1 MVPLLLLM
9 NAGRQRCELA
19 GWRRCLKASPIMLGI
34 AFLVPTGQAQTFVT
48 NITTTAYIDS
58 RVSNQTNN
66 YGQAHTVKAL
76 IDNNVTS
83 DGSMCRGLFQFP
95 PQLWAY
101 SLDQIV
107 SAQVVF
113 YVWQDNTTNRNVT
126 LYPLTRSFVQGTGY
140 GTYPPDGVTWLT
152 YDGTNPW
159 TNPGGDFDTN
169 YSVIAVKG
177 PILSDENDRFFSWD
191 ITALLQSSTSRA
203 ELQNYGAMLRIDET
217 PVPTTGMPRAPFT
230 SSYDP
235 SYTPAYWP
243 SLQLTIRPTVFNV
256 TVSGGAISFGISNLT
271 VGVTN
276 IIERSFDL
284 TTNGWTAVTNIVAT
298 GTSTNWS
305 ETIQPG
311 WTKAF
316 YRVHSQE

>member
-1 MVPLLLLM
+1 M
-9 NAGRQRCELA
+9 NAATQRGRLA
-19 GWRRCLKASPIMLGI
+19 QWRRCFQTSLIVLGI
-34 AFLVPTGQAQTFVT
+34 AFLVPSAQAQTFVT
-48 NITTTAYIDS
+48 NITTTTYIDS

-66 YGQAHTVKAL
+66 YGQAHTVKVV

-95 PQLWAY
+95 PQLWSY
-101 SLDQIV
+101 SPGDIV
-107 SAQVVF
+107 SASVSF

-140 GTYPPDGVTWLT
+140 GTYPPDGATWFT
-152 YDGTNPW
+152 YDGTNSW

-177 PILSDENDRFFSWD
+177 PVLSDENDRFFSWD
-191 ITALLQSSTSRA
+191 ITALLQSSASRA

-230 SSYDP
+230 SVYDP

-256 TVSGGAISFGISNLT
+256 RISGGAISLGITNLT

-276 IIERSFDL
+276 TVQRSFDL
-284 TTNGWTAVTNIVAT
+284 VNWTNDSSFVAA
-298 GTSTNWS
+298 GIATNWS
-305 ETIQPG
+305 EPIQPG

-316 YRVHSQE
+316 YRVNCQF

>member
-1 MVPLLLLM
+1 MHPATRRRARLGFRHSFAALQIVLAATLLT
-9 NAGRQRCELA
+9 
-19 GWRRCLKASPIMLGI
+19 
-34 AFLVPTGQAQTFVT
+34 PTLHAQTFVT
-48 NITTTAYIDS
+48 NITTTTYIDS

-66 YGQAHTVKAL
+66 YGYAHTVKVV

-83 DGSMCRGLFQFP
+83 DGSICRGLFQFP
-95 PQLWAY
+95 PQLWSYAP
-101 SLDQIV
+101 SDVV
-107 SAQVVF
+107 SASVSF
-113 YVWQDNTTNRNVT
+113 YVWQDNTGSRNVT
-126 LYPLTRSFVQGTGY
+126 LYPLTRSFVEGTGT
-140 GTYPPDGVTWLT
+140 GTYPPDGATWLT
-152 YDGTNPW
+152 YDGTNAW

-169 YSVIAVKG
+169 YSAIAVKG

-203 ELQNYGAMLRIDET
+203 ELQKYGAMLRIDET
-217 PVPTTGMPRAPFT
+217 PVPTTGLPRAPFT

-243 SLQLTIRPTVFNV
+243 SLQVTIAPTLFHVMI
-256 TVSGGAISFGISNLT
+256 SGAAISFGITNLT

-276 IIERSFDL
+276 TVERSFNL
-284 TTNGWTAVTNIVAT
+284 TATNGWTTVSSFVAT

-311 WTKAF
+311 WTNAF
-316 YRVHSQE
+316 YRVHTQF